1 MSEGIYEKI
10 KDRKP
15 FWLPKFVWNK
25 AVNTACDAFREYV
38 SVSKASEIVAT
49 GVVKGVA
56 KALDGKSDD
65 AVETVCSVAEKGC
78 AAFSKISAAAK
89 DKQITAEEQ
98 ADIASSVGEV
108 IASFVSQEELDDKVA
123 EVRSALLFV

>member
-1 MSEGIYEKI
+1 MSESIYDRI

-38 SVSKASEIVAT
+38 SVAKVSELVAN

-65 AVETVCSVAEKGC
+65 AVGTVCAVAEKGC
-78 AAFSKISAAAK
+78 AAFSKIAAAAK

-108 IASFVSQEELDDKVA
+108 ITSFVSQEELDDRIA
-123 EVRSALLFV
+123 EARSALLFV